1 MKQEQAK
8 QGADGN
14 VKPVGPSKEMIG
26 ALEAQGLKIAW
37 PEYIYVPIKGT
48 FATKT
53 RPTEE
58 KSVEIDL
65 HYFEEEGF
73 SVAADVDEAVAQ
85 CLYEVYMEFDW
96 QYEAEGV
103 ISKMRHN
110 PDFSLDGLVRIL
122 EDKQEQQRLLYRFS
136 VAARTIV
143 DAQLLPLGEREEKI
157 DQAFY
162 FPAEME
168 GGIETYLEKVCPT
181 LEPGTGAWNSIVVP
195 LARDL
200 GIGEYSIVNVECGE
214 DGRRVQDAGVVPET
228 DRRGA

>member
-1 MKQEQAK
+1 MLPSWWTLANRERKQAMKQENAK
-8 QGADGN
+8 QGTTGG
-14 VKPVGPSKEMIG
+14 VKPVGPSKEMAD

-48 FATKT
+48 FTTKT

-58 KSVEIDL
+58 KSVVIDL
-65 HYFEEEGF
+65 HYYDKEGF
-73 SVAADVDEAVAQ
+73 ATAADVDEAVAQ

-96 QYEAEGV
+96 QYEADGV
-103 ISKMRHN
+103 IDEMRHN
-110 PDFSLDGLVRIL
+110 PDFSLDGLVCIL

-136 VAARTIV
+136 LAARMIV
-143 DAQLLPLGEREEKI
+143 AAQLLPPGEREEKI

-200 GIGEYSIVNVECGE
+200 GIGEDSSVNVE
-214 DGRRVQDAGVVPET
+214 
-228 DRRGA
+228 